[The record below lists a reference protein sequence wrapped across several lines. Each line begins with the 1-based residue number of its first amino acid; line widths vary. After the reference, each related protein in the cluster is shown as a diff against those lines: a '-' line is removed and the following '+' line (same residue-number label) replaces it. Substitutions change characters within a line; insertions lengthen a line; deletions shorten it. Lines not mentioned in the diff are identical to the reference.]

1 MNQDCAK
8 THRLLGPIFQV
19 LTFFTDH
26 HAKYLRRTLFHE
38 SSNTAVMNELGKSL
52 HQERLQRQ
60 QPTWTSMTIKGA
72 NPSPHG
78 TKIQISEQPGLYIGS
93 IIWDGS
99 EILLQYLLTVLPHDS
114 SIRFLELGAGTGL
127 LGLGLLAALPTVTGL
142 LTDKETHV
150 LEINVARNLDL
161 VPRASVRALVWGTE
175 IQEIQQH
182 AIEGAGHQETQQHA
196 AEGTEQQE
204 KTQQHATKESNY
216 DVLLASDVLYSEEC
230 VAPLFH
236 TVNQLITGATIFYLC
251 YKIRDEAAEAV
262 FFTLCRQAGLV
273 FEDVHRKEEH
283 TIYRM
288 QRSNAARGKMN

>member
-1 MNQDCAK
+1 
-8 THRLLGPIFQV
+8 
-19 LTFFTDH
+19 
-26 HAKYLRRTLFHE
+26 
-38 SSNTAVMNELGKSL
+38 MNELGKSL

-196 AEGTEQQE
+196 
-204 KTQQHATKESNY
+204 TKESNY